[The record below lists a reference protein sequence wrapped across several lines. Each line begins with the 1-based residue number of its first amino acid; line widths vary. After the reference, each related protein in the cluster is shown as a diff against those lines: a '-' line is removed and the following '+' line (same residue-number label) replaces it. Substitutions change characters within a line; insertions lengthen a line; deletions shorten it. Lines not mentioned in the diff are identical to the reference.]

1 MNIKNTILA
10 TLAAISIQFT
20 TNAGIS
26 DTLGGKPITPQKKA
40 QLLAY
45 TGRSPLVKL
54 EKSLLIV
61 KLDIESGRYD
71 LNTPMHY
78 RTGLNQSEVRFAV
91 ADADNLLAYFYS
103 PAFRVLTRENVE
115 MTQFFV
121 LVMNQLHDLKL
132 QHD

>member
-1 MNIKNTILA
+1 MKKTILA
-10 TLAAISIQFT
+10 VFAAISMQLAA
-20 TNAGIS
+20 NAGLS
-26 DTLGGKPITPQKKA
+26 DYLGGKPVSEAKKA

-61 KLDIESGRYD
+61 KMDIDAGRYGLD
-71 LNTPMHY
+71 TPMHY
-78 RTGLNQSEVRFAV
+78 RGGLNQNEVKFAV
-91 ADADNLLAYFYS
+91 NDADNLLAYFYS

-121 LVMNQLHDLKL
+121 LVMDLLHNFKL
-132 QHD
+132 QR